1 MPRKIA
7 IVGVGLVGRGWSI
20 VFARAGFEV
29 ALFDSDPAAVARA
42 PSLIRQSLDKLV
54 THGLIVNADAVADRI
69 QPAQTLG
76 QALEHAEYIQE
87 SVFEDVAAKQ
97 NSLTAI
103 DANVSSSTLIGSSSS
118 GIPASAFTE
127 HVKCR
132 DRCLIAHPVNPPY
145 LAPVVELIPAPWTSR
160 QTMQSVRSLM
170 ESVAQVPVEMT
181 REIEGF
187 LLNRL
192 QGVLLMEAWR
202 LVEEGY
208 ATVEDIDRTIKYGLG
223 LRWSF
228 MGPFETIDLNAP
240 GGVADYAKRLGPLY
254 HRIAASRMEHHVWSS
269 ELISEVE
276 RQRRM
281 ILSADD
287 LTGRMAWRDERLM
300 SLAVHKRD
308 QEELSSPQ

>member
-20 VFARAGFEV
+20 VFARAGYDV
-29 ALFDSDPAAVARA
+29 ALFDHEPVVVARA
-42 PSLIRQSLDKLV
+42 PGLIRQSLDKLV
-54 THGLIVNADAVADRI
+54 THGLIENADTVANRI
-69 QPAQTLG
+69 QPAQSLG
-76 QALEHAEYIQE
+76 QALEHAAYVQE
-87 SVFEDVAAKQ
+87 SVFEEVAAKQ
-97 NSLTAI
+97 NILTAI
-103 DANVSSSTLIGSSSS
+103 DANVAEDTLIGSSSS

-145 LAPVVELIPAPWTSR
+145 LAPVVELVPAPWTSR
-160 QTMQSVRSLM
+160 QTVQSVRSLM

-208 ATVEDIDRTIKYGLG
+208 ATVEDIDRTIRYGLG

-254 HRIAASRMEHHVWSS
+254 HRIAASRTEHHVWSS

-287 LTGRMAWRDERLM
+287 LSQRMAWRDERLM

-308 QEELSSPQ
+308 QEERA

>member
-1 MPRKIA
+1 
-7 IVGVGLVGRGWSI
+7 
-20 VFARAGFEV
+20 V
-29 ALFDSDPAAVARA
+29 ALFDHEPVVVARA
-42 PSLIRQSLDKLV
+42 PGLIRQSLDKLV
-54 THGLIVNADAVADRI
+54 THGLIENADTVANRI
-69 QPAQTLG
+69 QPAQSLG
-76 QALEHAEYIQE
+76 QALEHAAYVQE

-97 NSLTAI
+97 NILTAI
-103 DANVSSSTLIGSSSS
+103 DANVAENTLIGSSSS

-145 LAPVVELIPAPWTSR
+145 LAPVVELVPTPWTSR

-228 MGPFETIDLNAP
+228 MGPFETIDLNAS

-254 HRIAASRMEHHVWSS
+254 HRIAASRTEHHVWSP

-287 LTGRMAWRDERLM
+287 LSQRMAWRDERLT
-300 SLAVHKRD
+300 SLAVHKQD
-308 QEELSSPQ
+308 QEERA